1 MATND
6 LDPVSKGILAIF
18 VALLLGSGIT
28 SVVYGA
34 VLLIRYMGIP
44 YTFGMFSVYCASIA
58 LICIGGLIIITLL
71 VGVLGAWKDHA
82 NFRIVALVLAIFLFI
97 SLAVIGTWAMII
109 FKTDRLQKSIDV
121 DIKNLYMNYHTKSDQ
136 RDKVDWLNKHHQCC
150 GTTELNEKVPT
161 SCCLVPTS
169 NDCGKNPL
177 SDAQTYYQK
186 GCALIYKETKSK
198 VVYQLDIVT
207 LACAGAMLLAI
218 ILYSILT
225 KRAREGYANV
235 PH

>member
-109 FKTDRLQKSIDV
+109 FKTDRLQK
-121 DIKNLYMNYHTKSDQ
+121 KY
-136 RDKVDWLNKHHQCC
+136 
-150 GTTELNEKVPT
+150 
-161 SCCLVPTS
+161 
-169 NDCGKNPL
+169 
-177 SDAQTYYQK
+177 
-186 GCALIYKETKSK
+186 
-198 VVYQLDIVT
+198 
-207 LACAGAMLLAI
+207 
-218 ILYSILT
+218 
-225 KRAREGYANV
+225 
-235 PH
+235 